1 MYLGDFMNNN
11 AELDL
16 DLDIKYIKKII
27 TKSSGFSNKLLCKL
41 METDKVIMSRI
52 HFVCFQFRNIFNN
65 GLWL

>member
-16 DLDIKYIKKII
+16 DLDIKYIKKLI
-27 TKSSGFSNKLLCKL
+27 TKSSVFPNKLLNKL
-41 METDKVIMSRI
+41 AETDRIIISRI
-52 HFVCFQFRNIFNN
+52 HFVRFQFRNIFNN